1 MGPREHPSELVVVG
15 REIDGVSAVLL
26 PWAENGEIDWVSW
39 ETHLIRTAEA
49 GLTPAVNMDTGFV
62 DLIDDETAGEVLSRT
77 AAILSGERFV
87 AGAYVR
93 DNPGDS
99 FALDAYARAIAVIG
113 SAGGTPIV
121 FPSYGLSSGDPVE
134 SYERLAS
141 ECDAFLGFELGEVFN
156 PAGRIFDL
164 DSFRA
169 ILDIPQCVGLKHS
182 SLQREPEWDRL
193 TLRDQVR
200 PEFALYTGNDLA
212 IDMVMYGS
220 DYLLGL
226 STFAPALFAHRDRLW
241 ADGDPAFYELNDLL
255 QFLGQ
260 VAFRPPIRAYKHS
273 AAQFLYVC
281 GLLPTASTAPG
292 TPRRPDSDI
301 EILTDIARRL
311 GLA

>member
-1 MGPREHPSELVVVG
+1 
-15 REIDGVSAVLL
+15 
-26 PWAENGEIDWVSW
+26 
-39 ETHLIRTAEA
+39 
-49 GLTPAVNMDTGFV
+49 PAVNMDTGFV
-62 DLIDDETAGEVLSRT
+62 DLIDGATAGEVLART
-77 AAILSGERFV
+77 AAIQGGERFV
-87 AGAYVR
+87 AGACVR
-93 DNPGDS
+93 DRPGDPL
-99 FALDAYARAIAVIG
+99 ALDAYAREMAAIA

-121 FPSYGLSSGDPVE
+121 FPSYGLSSGDPVA

-156 PAGRIFDL
+156 PAGRIFAPE
-164 DSFRA
+164 SFRA

-193 TLRDQVR
+193 ALRDEVR

-226 STFAPALFAHRDRLW
+226 STFAPAAFAQRDRHW
-241 ADGDPAFYELNDLL
+241 ADGDAAFYELNDLL

-281 GLLPTASTAPG
+281 GLLPTPSTAPG